1 MFQIYKQLMHI
12 YVHVNIRNDLSYFTC
27 VMYLFDMINCWLI
40 MIIVVDIVSFQTH
53 FCVPETREFQRE
65 SDFTKLCATIEC
77 QQPIPDLYKFIGR
90 ITVYNNSNSV
100 LKSLGPENVLLR
112 GARLKNT
119 PYIYGNRTPSFSI
132 FSQCSSRVLMNSFHS
147 MWYKLIRIFIKLY
160 FS

>member
-1 MFQIYKQLMHI
+1 MHI

-90 ITVYNNSNSV
+90 ITVYNNSDSV

-119 PYIYGNRTPSFSI
+119 PYIYGNQTPSFSI

-147 MWYKLIRIFIKLY
+147 VWYKLNRIFIKLY